1 MSVIMIG
8 LASCGNGG
16 HSKAFN
22 ESKKV
27 LDNVKSEIQSAKD
40 CDEVDMATFGILGL
54 LGVEGV
60 DEMPDAEQEELT
72 KLTEEIDKVLE
83 AKKAELK
90 ELTKAKT
97 EAEKI
102 AAEKKAEED
111 KAKLMEAIAA
121 SGKSVDEIISLL
133 NVQQ

>member
-1 MSVIMIG
+1 MKKTLFALVMSVIMIG

-54 LGVEGV
+54 LGVEGA

-83 AKKAELK
+83 AKKAELNCQDD
-90 ELTKAKT
+90 ESWFD
-97 EAEKI
+97 E
-102 AAEKKAEED
+102 EED
-111 KAKLMEAIAA
+111 MPLDEPYEEEVME
-121 SGKSVDEIISLL
+121 
-133 NVQQ
+133 